1 MSTVLEDRVILLL
14 QHLSDRVPGL
24 AGRGFWERLS
34 EQTGIPSQRWRSVL
48 ARRQKATPVMIEKLA
63 KRWPQY
69 AFWLVTG
76 ITDVANGHRAPI
88 NAVTFPERLQADDG
102 VSAAYFRA
110 CLALAAKLYEEAG
123 VDLDNDEARMEAST
137 RTLQLAHYDGGPM
150 VNIAHRLSGS
160 EEYADALKAWKSR
173 EQQRSTFV
181 AQLVGADPLEG
192 PTRRESS
199 GGEPLFGGDGQS
211 RHQDPGDMFFRP
223 VPQKGGKK

>member
-1 MSTVLEDRVILLL
+1 MSSVLEDRVILLL

-24 AGRGFWERLS
+24 AGRGFWERLG

-48 ARRQKATPVMIEKLA
+48 ARRQKATPAMIENLA

-102 VSAAYFRA
+102 VSAAYFRT
-110 CLALAAKLYEEAG
+110 CLLLAAKLYEEAG
-123 VDLDNDEARMEAST
+123 VDLDSDAARMEAST

-150 VNIAHRLSGS
+150 VNVAHRLAGS
-160 EEYADALKAWKSR
+160 DEYANALNTWKSR

-192 PTRRESS
+192 PTRRGSS
-199 GGEPLFGGDGQS
+199 GEEPLFGGDGQS
-211 RHQDPGDMFFRP
+211 RHQNPSDMFFRP
-223 VPQKGGKK
+223 VPDKARRK